1 MIPLKTVHK
10 MALARFVSRCILFTR
25 KLHGLSNRAIV
36 KRGGIWWSLDLSEGI
51 DFSIYFL
58 GGFEP
63 DTLNLYSRIV
73 KPGDT
78 VLDIGANIGA
88 HTLPLAKLVGE
99 QGRVI
104 AFEPTRYAIG
114 KLSANIGLNKELT
127 DRISVNQI
135 MLVSNEGETL
145 ESEIY
150 SSWPLFEPGKNV
162 HHEHLGKLMNTDG
175 AVAMTLDQ
183 AVKQLQ
189 IEKIDFI
196 KIDVDGHEYS
206 VLNGGKETLLSHRPP
221 ILMELAPYLFDPEFR
236 QFENM
241 IDLFLKLGY
250 SLYDVGTGKPLFM
263 DPDHLRALIPVG
275 GSRNVLLNPNQ
286 NVKKPNL
293 YCD

>member
-1 MIPLKTVHK
+1 
-10 MALARFVSRCILFTR
+10 MALARVASSCILFAR
-25 KLHGLSNRAIV
+25 KVRGRSNQAIV

-51 DFSIYFL
+51 DFSIYLL

-63 DTLNLYSRIV
+63 NTLKLYTTIV

-88 HTLPLAKLVGE
+88 HTLPIARLVGD

-114 KLSANIGLNKELT
+114 KLSANIELNKELT

-135 MLVSNEGETL
+135 MLVAHEKERL

-150 SSWPLFEPGKNV
+150 SSWPLFEAGKNV
-162 HHEHLGKLMNTDG
+162 HPEHLGKLMNTEG
-175 AVAMTLDQ
+175 AIAMTLDQ
-183 AVKQLQ
+183 AVKRLQ
-189 IEKIDFI
+189 IKKIDFI

-206 VLNGGKETLLSHRPP
+206 VLNGGKESLLTHRPP
-221 ILMELAPYLFDPEFR
+221 ILMELAPYLFDPESR

-241 IDLFLKLGY
+241 VELFSKLEY
-250 SLYDVGTGKPLFM
+250 SLYDAGTGKPLPR
-263 DPDHLRALIPVG
+263 DSDHLRAMIPVG
-275 GSRNVLLNPNQ
+275 GSRNILLIPRIKNKN
-286 NVKKPNL
+286 NMM
-293 YCD
+293 

>member
-1 MIPLKTVHK
+1 MLILKTAQK
-10 MALARFVSRCILFTR
+10 MAIARLASSCVLFTR
-25 KLHGLSNRAIV
+25 RILCLSKLAIV
-36 KRGGIWWSLDLSEGI
+36 KRGGIWWSIDLSEGI
-51 DFSIYFL
+51 DFSIYLL

-63 DTLNLYSRIV
+63 NTLKLYSNIL

-78 VLDIGANIGA
+78 VLDIGANIGS
-88 HTLPLAKLVGE
+88 HTLPLARIVGE
-99 QGRVI
+99 TGRVI
-104 AFEPTRYAIG
+104 AFEPTRYAIE
-114 KLSANIGLNKELT
+114 KLFANIGLNKGFS

-145 ESEIY
+145 EPEIY
-150 SSWPLFEPGKNV
+150 SSWPLFEPSKNV

-221 ILMELAPYLFDPEFR
+221 ILMEFAPYLFDPEFR
-236 QFENM
+236 QFEK
-241 IDLFLKLGY
+241 IVELFSKLEY
-250 SLYDVGTGKPLFM
+250 SLLDADTGKSLPL
-263 DPDHLRALIPVG
+263 DADHLRAIIPVG
-275 GSRNVLLNPNQ
+275 GSKNVFLKHLME
-286 NVKKPNL
+286 K
-293 YCD
+293 

>member
-1 MIPLKTVHK
+1 MITLKTSHK
-10 MALARFVSRCILFTR
+10 MALARVASSCILFTR
-25 KLHGLSNRAIV
+25 KIGGLSNYPIV
-36 KRGGIWWSLDLSEGI
+36 KRRGIWWSLDLSEGI
-51 DFSIYFL
+51 DFSIYLL

-63 DTLNLYSRIV
+63 NTLKLYSNIL
-73 KPGDT
+73 KLGDT
-78 VLDIGANIGA
+78 VLDIGANIGS
-88 HTLPLAKLVGE
+88 HTLPIARIVGE
-99 QGRVI
+99 NGRVI

-114 KLSANIGLNKELT
+114 KLSANIGLNKELS

-206 VLNGGKETLLSHRPP
+206 VLNGGKETLLSQRPP

-236 QFENM
+236 EFEK
-241 IDLFLKLGY
+241 IVELFSKLDY
-250 SLYDVGTGKPLFM
+250 SLLDTDTGKSLPL
-263 DPDHLRALIPVG
+263 DADHLRAIIPAG
-275 GSRNVLLNPNQ
+275 GSRNVFLNPNQ
-286 NVKKPNL
+286 NEKKPKL